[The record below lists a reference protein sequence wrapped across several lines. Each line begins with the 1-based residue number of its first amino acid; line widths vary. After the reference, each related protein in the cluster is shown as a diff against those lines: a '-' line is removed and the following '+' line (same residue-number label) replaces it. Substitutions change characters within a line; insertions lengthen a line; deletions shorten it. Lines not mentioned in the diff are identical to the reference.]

1 MSSPKKIDVDL
12 IDAQWFKS
20 SYSGGNSDNCVEV
33 AFVDGAVAV
42 RDSKDRDGG
51 TQVYTAAEW
60 QAFLAGVKAGQFE
73 G

>member
-12 IDAQWFKS
+12 TDAQWFKS

-33 AFVDGAVAV
+33 AFVNGTVAV
-42 RDSKDRDGG
+42 RDSKDHDGG
-51 TQVYTAAEW
+51 VQIYNAPEW